1 MFCDVA
7 GGPSIDFWENLGDV
21 ATGKLVR
28 DRGYFGEVF
37 RLILSVARPFISLF
51 ASPKSSWRLGNDLG

>member
-7 GGPSIDFWENLGDV
+7 GGPSMDFWENLGDV
-21 ATGKLVR
+21 AIGKLVR

-37 RLILSVARPFISLF
+37 RLILSVARTFISPF
-51 ASPKSSWRLGNDLG
+51 ASPKSSWRSVNDLE

>member
-7 GGPSIDFWENLGDV
+7 RGPSSDFRENLGDV
-21 ATGKLVR
+21 AIGKLVR

-37 RLILSVARPFISLF
+37 RLILSVARPFISPF
-51 ASPKSSWRLGNDLG
+51 ASPKSS

>member
-7 GGPSIDFWENLGDV
+7 RGPSSDFRVNLGDV
-21 ATGKLVR
+21 AIGKFVC

-37 RLILSVARPFISLF
+37 WLILFVVRPFISPF
-51 ASPKSSWRLGNDLG
+51 ASPKSS